1 MRCRQAPPKRSFV
14 LVCNER
20 TQEEEQGVRPDGTLS
35 QALLRKY
42 IIYAKQLKPKLSNV
56 GSEREMISHLYADLR
71 NSAQGGGMPM
81 TVRHVESTI
90 RLSEAHAKMHLREF
104 VTRDDVNMAIQ
115 VMLDSFIS
123 AQKFSVAR
131 LMKKKFRKYLSFQVR
146 APFWALAFVS
156 AWC

>member
-1 MRCRQAPPKRSFV
+1 MCVCVCV
-14 LVCNER
+14 LLTRVL
-20 TQEEEQGVRPDGTLS
+20 QEEEQGVRPDGTLS

-42 IIYAKQLKPKLSNV
+42 IIFAKQLKPKLNNISN
-56 GSEREMISHLYADLR
+56 EKDMISRLYADLR

-146 APFWALAFVS
+146 SLVQLFGFLYLTK
-156 AWC
+156 